1 MRYRGLSLVCLEKRL
16 DSGGDR
22 VNPDGAA
29 SASKRLG
36 QEVFSGSFYDYPG
49 PKGKLDVVTFWDS
62 LDHLLQPDEALARVR
77 DWLAPGGSVLI
88 RVRNASWHYRVRRV
102 QSLLRK
108 IGLLRSRR
116 YVGVIHRYGFT
127 RKSLEQLLLKEGFHE
142 ISWQPAD
149 FTPNDRYGW
158 VNSLKVKNALLKSY
172 SLIARALFRLT
183 DGRLYLFSS
192 LLVSARVKS
201 MEKSEN

>member
-1 MRYRGLSLVCLEKRL
+1 M
-16 DSGGDR
+16 
-22 VNPDGAA
+22 
-29 SASKRLG
+29 
-36 QEVFSGSFYDYPG
+36 
-49 PKGKLDVVTFWDS
+49 VTFWDS